1 MRKKLLC
8 SLLVFIMLLSTGTVS
23 VFATNEAVSYDAIDC
38 LKISPS
44 KENLTNSII
53 SKADSFIFL
62 DDDNVFKISDF
73 KKLSKNLTENEIRLV
88 KLQLKETNT
97 SIKKFLSSTH
107 NYSYEIR
114 YSHDSLNIY
123 PSLSN
128 YSGNQTVYASIA
140 SSKSKKTSK
149 KKKTKK
155 KTSKKKKTKKKTSK
169 KKKTK
174 KKTKNGVTKMV
185 WKWFGVRLYL
195 SKSMVG
201 HILNGNIAA
210 GAVVIGHA
218 FPGLGPAIALAVSTF
233 ILTDFLTSRVARP
246 IYVDVGL
253 KFPFSKL
260 GPIGIRGYGFQ

>member
-23 VFATNEAVSYDAIDC
+23 VFATNEAVSHDAIDC

-155 KTSKKKKTKKKTSK
+155 KTSKKKKTKKKT
-169 KKKTK
+169 
-174 KKTKNGVTKMV
+174 KNGVTKMV

-195 SKSMVG
+195 SKSVVG
-201 HILNGNIAA
+201 HILNGNAAA
-210 GAVVIGHA
+210 GAFVISQA
-218 FPGLGPAIALAVSTF
+218 IPGLGPGIALAVATY
-233 ILTDFLTSRVARP
+233 ILTDFLTSRIARP

-253 KFPFSKL
+253 KFPFTRL
-260 GPIGIRGYGFQ
+260 GPVGIRGHGFQ